1 MVCLWPGTGCLCQG
15 AYGIVD
21 DCRDRYGE
29 MVRVGKDGVLGMA
42 KEQDV
47 LNRWR
52 LVLGKY
58 RSEEHTSELQSLYS

>member
-29 MVRVGKDGVLGMA
+29 MVRVGMYMGMGNG
-42 KEQDV
+42 Q
-47 LNRWR
+47 LNRDKDHSF
-52 LVLGKY
+52 V
-58 RSEEHTSELQSLYS
+58 